1 MAIES
6 RTAIVH
12 YASDGKG
19 FLDLPEAEEHEAELS
34 RGIGALSERDKLRV
48 YREVCLDYDYDMA
61 EDIDLIREEACQRA
75 LGDSFEPPKRYL
87 SLDGDGGFE
96 TEEDLIEAVA
106 GKGRKGLQELSQYDI
121 EEILESFVDLD
132 GPGDSWMDPLEW
144 EVQVSFDVRRKQ

>member
-19 FLDLPEAEEHEAELS
+19 FLDLPEAEEYEAELS
-34 RGIGALSERDKLRV
+34 RGIGTLSERDKMRV
-48 YREVCLDYDYDMA
+48 YHEICLDYDYNMV
-61 EDIDLIREEACQRA
+61 EDIDFIREEARQRA
-75 LGDSFEPPKRYL
+75 LRDSFEPPKRYL
-87 SLDGDGGFE
+87 SLDGYGDFE
-96 TEEDLIEAVA
+96 TEEEMIEAVA

-121 EEILESFVDLD
+121 EEHLESFVDLD